1 MSAAAA
7 TPADPPP
14 EPTEPS
20 TLLDHVR
27 ALIESERGLTEALEK
42 SLPLLSS
49 HGGDA
54 LRPSPFASSVLSSQ
68 SPPPLLPTPR
78 NMSEVRTV
86 LAVARAYSLRT
97 SAPSGW
103 NPNLPVIGFAT
114 PNPLP
119 HQLRGGALGAMQLKM
134 VREERMRK
142 KREVEELR
150 ERERREREEE
160 EERRLR
166 KLKLEEEEGM
176 EVGEDDMDLE
186 DDERGGA
193 AGARKRKHANDA
205 SNKEEGDGIDP
216 KKRELLERQKR
227 QMAQM
232 AANGQR
238 AGNTAAA
245 RQTAEEM
252 QAKKEMANMNLSDSS
267 SSEGEDSSEEE

>member
-1 MSAAAA
+1 MNATAA
-7 TPADPPP
+7 TPADPPT
-14 EPTEPS
+14 EPTNPRS
-20 TLLDHVR
+20 LLDHVR
-27 ALIESERGLTEALEK
+27 ALVESERGLTEALEH

-49 HGGDA
+49 HGDHHPH
-54 LRPSPFASSVLSSQ
+54 RPSPFASSVLSSQ

-78 NMSEVRTV
+78 NMSEVQTI
-86 LAVARAYSLRT
+86 LAVARSYSLRT

-119 HQLRGGALGAMQLKM
+119 HQLRGGALGAMQLRM

-142 KREVEELR
+142 RREVEDLR
-150 ERERREREEE
+150 ERERRAREEE

-166 KLKLEEEEGM
+166 KLREEEEG
-176 EVGEDDMDLE
+176 EDGMDL
-186 DDERGGA
+186 DDAEGGGM
-193 AGARKRKHANDA
+193 AGKRKREHAVDG
-205 SNKEEGDGIDP
+205 SNRDEGDIDP

-245 RQTAEEM
+245 RQTAEEVR
-252 QAKKEMANMNLSDSS
+252 AKKEMANMNLSDSS
-267 SSEGEDSSEEE
+267 SSDEEDSSEEE